1 MTGQSAEMGLQTSF
15 VFSCIFIVTRAG
27 AAHKEVFMSKPRK
40 LKSGSWNVQVYDYR
54 DASGKAHFKSI
65 TAPTK
70 LECEY
75 QAKLYQRENA
85 SRGSA
90 RELTVGGA
98 VDKYI
103 ELCGVLSPCTSTAY
117 RRMRET
123 MFPALMQAPV
133 RSLSAAKVQRA
144 INAECFRECR
154 KTGRV
159 ITPKT
164 VKNEWGLI
172 SAALK
177 KICGLS
183 FEVKLP
189 KVVKDRRQF
198 PDPEV
203 VLAAIMD
210 CPERLPCLLSIWCT
224 FSMSELLGVRCSS
237 VRDGYIYIERVRVYT
252 DQGWV
257 EKAIAKNA
265 TRNRVQ
271 RLPELLLDMIRETP
285 AFQRYL
291 ETGEDGYL
299 FPGSRSKIYN
309 AWTRT
314 AARHGLEL
322 SFHDLRHMAASVML
336 QLNVPPKYAQERGG
350 WSTSSVMQTVY
361 QHTFS
366 AQRLAVDA
374 LVNDYFTESLNAL
387 YEREGQ
393 KR

>member
-1 MTGQSAEMGLQTSF
+1 
-15 VFSCIFIVTRAG
+15 
-27 AAHKEVFMSKPRK
+27 MSKPRK

-54 DASGKAHFKSI
+54 DASGKVHFKSI

-154 KTGRV
+154 NTGRV

-183 FEVKLP
+183 RLRKRSFTATMFILKMPPVKRVLP
-189 KVVKDRRQF
+189 
-198 PDPEV
+198 
-203 VLAAIMD
+203 M
-210 CPERLPCLLSIWCT
+210 LP
-224 FSMSELLGVRCSS
+224 
-237 VRDGYIYIERVRVYT
+237 
-252 DQGWV
+252 
-257 EKAIAKNA
+257 
-265 TRNRVQ
+265 
-271 RLPELLLDMIRETP
+271 
-285 AFQRYL
+285 
-291 ETGEDGYL
+291 
-299 FPGSRSKIYN
+299 
-309 AWTRT
+309 
-314 AARHGLEL
+314 
-322 SFHDLRHMAASVML
+322 
-336 QLNVPPKYAQERGG
+336 
-350 WSTSSVMQTVY
+350 TS
-361 QHTFS
+361 
-366 AQRLAVDA
+366 
-374 LVNDYFTESLNAL
+374 
-387 YEREGQ
+387 
-393 KR
+393 